1 MATDSIMAEIINVG
15 SVQPSFTQQEVEAYS
30 EKNGANSDGNRSRVS
45 TAGRPAV

>member
-30 EKNGANSDGNRSRVS
+30 EKKGP
-45 TAGRPAV
+45 TAMATAVG